1 MKSYGRQYIDEKDI
15 ESVVNT
21 LKGEYLTT
29 GPKVKEF
36 EDKICKYV
44 NARYGIAVNS
54 ATSALDI
61 AVQSL
66 ELSEGS
72 EIITTA
78 FTFAATSNS
87 ILYNNCKP
95 VFADILRDTY
105 NIDPEDIKRKIN
117 EKSKAIIC
125 VDYAGHPC
133 ELDELKQIAKEH
145 NLILI
150 EDASHS
156 LGAEYK
162 NQKVGS
168 IADITI
174 FSFHPVKPITTG
186 EGGMIVTNNEI
197 LANKM
202 RMLRSHGIDKSP
214 EQRDSWEYDMK
225 MLGRNY
231 RITDFQCALG
241 ISQLEKL
248 DEFINQRNK
257 LANRYYELLKNT
269 EIKLPVVREHV
280 KTGRHLFTI
289 LLKDEKE
296 KEKMYKRLKEKG
308 IGVNVHYIPIYKFTY
323 YKKLGYNEELKNTE
337 EIYSRILS
345 IPLHVNLT
353 ENDIEKIVNVI
364 KEGLE

>member
-15 ESVVNT
+15 KSVVET
-21 LKGEYLTT
+21 LKEDYLTT

-66 ELSEGS
+66 ALPEGS

-95 VFADILRDTY
+95 VFADVLRDTY
-105 NIDPEDIKRKIN
+105 TIDPEEVKKKIN
-117 EKSKAIIC
+117 EKTKAIIC

-133 ELDELKQIAKEH
+133 ELDELKQIAREH

-162 NQKVGS
+162 NQKIGS

-186 EGGMIVTNNEI
+186 EGGMIVTNNEK
-197 LANKM
+197 LAEKIK
-202 RMLRSHGIDKSP
+202 MLRSHGIDKSP
-214 EQRDSWEYDMK
+214 EQRDTWEYDMK
-225 MLGRNY
+225 ELGRNY

-248 DEFINQRNK
+248 NEFINKRNE
-257 LANRYYELLKNT
+257 LANKYTELLKNT
-269 EIKLPVVREHV
+269 EIEVSIV
-280 KTGRHLFTI
+280 KEYVKSGRHLFTI

-296 KEKMYKRLKEKG
+296 RKKIYDKLRERG

-323 YKKLGYNEELKNTE
+323 YKKLGYNEKLKNTE

-364 KEGLE
+364 KEGL